1 MVESMSL
8 VAIARWLIPVYF
20 AIRDFIHIFIR
31 RNSEEAVELAT
42 IDMPDELRDHFLE
55 SVGGIKGVYA
65 ISDEIKAWL
74 EKELYAH
81 WIERRRKM
89 SKRKYM
95 VRAEC
100 PQCACGD
107 VSFLGPEKLR
117 EKFIGDEK
125 EMRFSVLSVEPSTRG
140 NCRKKL

>member
-1 MVESMSL
+1 MSL